1 MEDNKTKTI
10 TFSAIPQNL
19 DQLQAMREF
28 SLQDEFEVAALVVAV
43 LCNYERDTEGTLAM
57 VDALRGPEP
66 LNAYGK
72 QFLRDRLS
80 GKQYKTFSFFE
91 GSSPANDYTPTV
103 PYTIRVSS
111 NPYSYQNENYATLY
125 LKSSGADSARPIAL
139 RKKPSTGQ
147 WFVVDF
153 NFLADIRI
161 PTSQDKWA

>member
-10 TFSAIPQNL
+10 TFPAIPQNL
-19 DQLQAMREF
+19 GQLQAMREF
-28 SLQDEFEVAALVVAV
+28 SLQDEFEVAALVAV
-43 LCNYERDTEGTLAM
+43 LCNYERDTEGTLTM

-91 GSSPANDYTPTV
+91 GSSPANDYTPTM

-125 LKSSGADSARPIAL
+125 LKSSGADSARPISL